1 MKPIVFIETTIPS
14 FYFETRTSPAFAS
27 WAVFTRRWWDVERHK
42 FRLVTSRAVLAEVS
56 RTPGEKGRAMLALLD
71 EVEVYAADPRLAEV
85 VRTYLQNSLM
95 PSDAEG
101 DAAHLASAS
110 LVGAEFLLTWN
121 CQHLAN
127 PNKVRH
133 IEVVNKRLGLK
144 TPILCTPH
152 TIGSRSQ
159 A

>member
-14 FYFETRTSPAFAS
+14 FYFEARTSPAFAS
-27 WAVFTRRWWDVERHK
+27 WAAFTRRWWDVERHK
-42 FRLVTSRAVLAEVS
+42 FQLVTSRAVLAEVS
-56 RTPGEKGRAMLALLD
+56 QTPGQKGRDMLALLD
-71 EVEVYAADPRLAEV
+71 EVEVYAADPRLAGVIRE
-85 VRTYLQNSLM
+85 YLRHRLM
-95 PSDAEG
+95 PADAEG

-110 LVGAEFLLTWN
+110 LAGAEFLLTWN

-133 IEVVNKRLGLK
+133 IEVVNRRLALQ

-152 TIGSRSQ
+152 TIGSR
-159 A
+159 